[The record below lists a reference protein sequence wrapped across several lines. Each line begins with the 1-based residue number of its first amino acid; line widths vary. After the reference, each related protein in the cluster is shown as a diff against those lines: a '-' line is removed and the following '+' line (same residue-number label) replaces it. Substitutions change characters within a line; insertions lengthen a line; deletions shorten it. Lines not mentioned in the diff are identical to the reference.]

1 MSKLL
6 LNIFVFVV
14 GLMVIAFSVNNRDV
28 VAIDIWPAPYTFDL
42 PVFGV
47 ALIGIAIGFVWGAV
61 VAWLG
66 AGRTRQKVRD
76 LARDMEVLLRD
87 KSAVSQKLAKLEQ
100 AEKQATIPP
109 PPADA
114 A

>member
-6 LNIFVFVV
+6 LNLFVFVV
-14 GLMVIAFSVNNRDV
+14 GLIVIAFSVNNRDV
-28 VAIDIWPAPYTFDL
+28 VAIDIWPAPFTFDW

-47 ALIGIAIGFVWGAV
+47 ALVGIAIGFVWGAI

-76 LARDMEVLLRD
+76 LARNMETLMRE
-87 KSAVSQKLAKLEQ
+87 KSFLSQRLAKLEE
-100 AEKQATIPP
+100 AKKQATIPP

>member
-6 LNIFVFVV
+6 FWLFVLVV
-14 GLMVIAFSVNNRDV
+14 GLAVIVFSVNNRDV
-28 VAIDIWPAPYTFDL
+28 IAIDIWPAPYTFDW

-47 ALIGIAIGFVWGAV
+47 ALVGVAIGFVWGAII
-61 VAWLG
+61 AWLG

-76 LARDMEVLLRD
+76 LARDLETLMRE
-87 KSAVSQKLAKLEQ
+87 KSFLSQRLAKLEE

>member
-1 MSKLL
+1 VSKLL
-6 LNIFVFVV
+6 FWLFVLVV
-14 GLMVIAFSVNNRDV
+14 GLAVIVFSVNNRDV
-28 VAIDIWPAPYTFDL
+28 IAIDIWPAPYTFDW

-47 ALIGIAIGFVWGAV
+47 ALVGVAIGFVWGAII
-61 VAWLG
+61 AWLG

-76 LARDMEVLLRD
+76 LARDLETLMRE
-87 KSAVSQKLAKLEQ
+87 KSFLSQRLAKLEE